1 MNPSYETV
9 RLLAETASGSRVT
22 LVRAG
27 DGRLLARKEV
37 RPPAGDRPDLL
48 RRIKWEGEIL
58 ARIGGRRHVI
68 GYAGRDESSPA
79 ILMEYAPGGSLA
91 DRLAGER
98 ALAPEVRRTIFAQLV
113 DAVEHVHAA
122 GLVHRDLKPGNVLFT
137 ADNRLRLIDFG
148 VSAAIGSRGTLA
160 PSWEE
165 DDVGTLAY
173 AAPEQLAGPVSATH
187 PAADVY
193 SLGVL
198 LYEMASGRL
207 PFELEPGEDEPRLR
221 ERIIAGGAVP
231 LRDRVPGTS
240 AALDDVVSAAL
251 AHDPR
256 ARIPSAAE
264 LHRALLAVPH

>member
-22 LVRAG
+22 LVRAA
-27 DGRLLARKEV
+27 DGRLLARKQV
-37 RPPAGDRPDLL
+37 RPDAGDRPDLR
-48 RRIKWEGEIL
+48 RRIELEGEIL
-58 ARIGGRRHVI
+58 ARLGGQHHVI
-68 GYAGRDESSPA
+68 GFAGRAGSSA
-79 ILMEYAPGGSLA
+79 ILLEYAPGGSLA
-91 DRLAGER
+91 DRLSGEH
-98 ALAPEVRRTIFAQLV
+98 ALAPDVWRTILAQLV
-113 DAVEHVHAA
+113 DAVDHVHAA
-122 GLVHRDLKPGNVLFT
+122 GLVHRDLKPGNVLFA
-137 ADNRLRLIDFG
+137 ADNGLRLIDFG

-173 AAPEQLAGPVSATH
+173 AAPEQLADPASATH

-198 LYEMASGRL
+198 LYEMSSGRL
-207 PFELEPGEDEPRLR
+207 PYELEPGEDEPRLR

-231 LRDRVPGTS
+231 LRERVPGIS
-240 AALDDVVSAAL
+240 AALDEVVSAAL
-251 AHDPR
+251 AHDPH

-264 LHRALLAVPH
+264 LRRALLTVPL